1 MKYKI
6 KFLSAS
12 KIQKITSGEVLEP
25 KLLNNKTLLPV
36 VGGLFCP
43 RIFGPLNDFTCLC
56 SDDKKIHYKDRV
68 CPKCGVQYIKARQRR
83 DRSGY
88 IRLATPHLHPL
99 AVDILAQILRVD
111 TAKMEQVIDGL
122 AWLGWEENAE
132 TGSVVVYGKN
142 MKVSITEKR
151 SKETR
156 ERSPVGLYALI
167 EKIDL
172 LRTHEL
178 HRDAGWHLS
187 ATFMGKCIQE
197 NIRLTDLFITLL
209 PVIPPDLRPILL
221 KGPKAITTPKND
233 LYRNVMWRKNRL
245 QYTLD
250 PRWATHPALI
260 KKDLIQEE
268 AAEAQKA
275 MIKLLIDGFENIH
288 GDQMKSLLQDLSGK
302 MGHLRNKM
310 LGKRVDYSGRTV
322 ITPGPHLSIND
333 IGIPRKVGVHLFD
346 PWIVEYLSKKYHFT
360 IRRINRLR
368 LRLRTSHRP
377 LDHTNPLVCEALEE
391 VVKDKVVIMNRQPT
405 LHRMGMFCFNIHLHD
420 GNSVFLHPMVCAPF
434 NADFDGDQMAIHVPI
449 SFEGIEET
457 KKLMYPGDNLLSPA
471 DGSPIIMPSHE
482 MVIGL
487 YDLTRLLPIT
497 QDDPRI
503 YMSNISAIEAYDR
516 ELIKI
521 NTPIYIRT
529 PARFGGGQ
537 RLTCVGRLLIED
549 ICYIPIDE
557 ALTKKSLKTLISKSY
572 DVLGKEQLVV
582 ALDTLKELAYRHVTQ
597 IGLSL
602 GMDDFVLPSTRGK
615 RMEEA
620 CSFSA
625 ELSRQYKEGLISED
639 ERVERKIRK
648 WMETID
654 ELQKD
659 FIKEAGEDNPLVI
672 MLKTGARVSMTQ
684 VSQLVVA
691 KGMQASAK
699 GKIIEDPI
707 QSCLSTKL
715 GTFDF
720 FMSSYGARKSMAD
733 KKMATPRSGFLARR
747 LVNTARDFYISEED
761 CGNYTEGVEV
771 RRRDAVGRME
781 TSGRIVESNA
791 SDEYV
796 TVRSPIFCHAT
807 NGICAVCY
815 GLDLSKRAQVAVGT
829 PVGVI
834 AAQSLTE
841 PCTQLTMRSFHTSGA
856 AELKDSPLVIRSAVG
871 GMVFM
876 RKTSD
881 ETLSIC
887 VDDLEYMVHNNRCS
901 VLVQNTQVVE
911 SGTPI
916 AIYTSKN
923 LANEDISGKLVLLES
938 YYEAKKPRL
947 HSAVAAQSAGEV
959 ELKIETEEDPK
970 TEKTRTKIVLYIN
983 GELQGAVTET
993 PVFVASGEIVR
1004 RGQILTYGE
1013 VNLRDYEDDLVC
1025 AANVFVQRLQ
1035 YLYEQEG
1042 LTPSSIHL
1050 EMIFRGMTELV
1061 ADEETGSIG
1070 LFRVR
1075 DSGRRLILGVTEV
1088 GKMYPSWLKR
1098 VSFGYTKQG
1107 LMQAATNFEV
1117 SRDLPSERILEGAFP
1132 LFDIPKKKGVV

>member
-6 KFLSAS
+6 KFLSAP

-43 RIFGPLNDFTCLC
+43 KIFGPLNDFTCLC
-56 SDDKKIHYKDRV
+56 SDDKKTHYKDRI
-68 CPKCGVQYIKARQRR
+68 CPKCGVQYILARHRR

-88 IRLATPHLHPL
+88 IRLATPHLNPF
-99 AVDILAQILRVD
+99 AVDILSQILRLDVM
-111 TAKMEQVIDGL
+111 KMEQVLDGL
-122 AWLGWEENAE
+122 AWLGWKTDSES
-132 TGSVVVYGKN
+132 GSVVVYGQT
-142 MKVSITEKR
+142 MKVSVTD
-151 SKETR
+151 
-156 ERSPVGLYALI
+156 ERSPETQEFSHVGLYALV

-172 LRTHEL
+172 LRTRDL
-178 HRDAGWHLS
+178 HRESGWILS
-187 ATFMGKCIQE
+187 AAFMEKCVQE

-209 PVIPPDLRPILL
+209 PVMPPDLRPIIF
-221 KGPKAITTPKND
+221 KGPKALTTPKND
-233 LYRNVMWRKNRL
+233 LYRNFMWRKNRL

-250 PRWATHPALI
+250 PRWATHPPLI
-260 KKDLIQEE
+260 KKYLIQHE
-268 AAEAQKA
+268 ATQAQEA
-275 MIKLLIDGFENIH
+275 MLKLLIDGFENIH
-288 GDQMKSLLQDLSGK
+288 GEPMKSLLQDLSGK
-302 MGHLRNKM
+302 EGHLRNKM

-346 PWIVEYLSKKYHFT
+346 PWIVEYISKKHHFT
-360 IRRINRLR
+360 IRRINRMR

-377 LDHTNPLVCEALEE
+377 FDHTDPLVCEALDE
-391 VVKDKVVIMNRQPT
+391 VIKDKVVIMNRQPT
-405 LHRMGMFCFNIHLHD
+405 LHRMGMFCFNVRLHD
-420 GNSVFLHPMVCAPF
+420 GNSVLLHPMVCAPF
-434 NADFDGDQMAIHVPI
+434 NADFDGDQMAIHVPV
-449 SFEGIEET
+449 SLEGIEET
-457 KKLMYPGDNLLSPA
+457 KRLMYPGDNLLSPA

-487 YDLTRLLPIT
+487 YDMT
-497 QDDPRI
+497 
-503 YMSNISAIEAYDR
+503 NIKEGGAYVCLSKEKAIEAYDKEIIR
-516 ELIKI
+516 L
-521 NTPIYIRT
+521 NAPVDIRT
-529 PARFGGGQ
+529 PARLGGGIY
-537 RLTCVGRLLIED
+537 RTCVGRLLIET
-549 ICYIPIDE
+549 ISQVSIDE

-572 DVLGKEQLVV
+572 EILGKEQLVV
-582 ALDTLKELAYRHVTQ
+582 ALDTLKELAYKHVTQ

-602 GMDDFVLPSTRGK
+602 GMNDFVLPSTREK

-625 ELSRQYKEGLISED
+625 ELSRQHSEGLISED

-648 WMETID
+648 WMETI
-654 ELQKD
+654 EALQKD

-707 QSCLSTKL
+707 QSCLATKL

-761 CGNYTEGVEV
+761 CGNYTEGIEI
-771 RRRDAVGRME
+771 RRRDAVGRMRISGSIIAPN
-781 TSGRIVESNA
+781 TS
-791 SDEYV
+791 DDYV

-807 NGICAVCY
+807 NGICATCY

-856 AELKDSPLVIRSAVG
+856 AELKDSPLVIRSSIG

-887 VDDLEYMVHNNRCS
+887 VDDLEYMVHNSLCS
-901 VLVQNTQVVE
+901 VLVQNNQIVE
-911 SGTPI
+911 PGTPI

-970 TEKTRTKIVLYIN
+970 TEKTRTKIALYIN
-983 GELQGAVTET
+983 GKFQGEVTET

-1004 RGQILTYGE
+1004 KGQILTYGE
-1013 VNLRDYEDDLVC
+1013 VNLRDYGEDIAC

-1042 LTPSSIHL
+1042 LTPSSVHL
-1050 EMIFRGMTELV
+1050 EVIFRGMTELV
-1061 ADEETGSIG
+1061 ADEETGDIG
-1070 LFRVR
+1070 LFRVQ
-1075 DSGRRLILGVTEV
+1075 DPGQRLILGVTEV

-1132 LFDIPKKKGVV
+1132 LFDIPKKKGV